1 MSPYVIE
8 RLLIPLDISE
18 AGRWL
23 IMTGPLYQRLL
34 EGIISRYKTDPQV
47 EDICFTYIVFEP
59 LQV

>member
-1 MSPYVIE
+1 
-8 RLLIPLDISE
+8 
-18 AGRWL
+18 
-23 IMTGPLYQRLL
+23 MTGPLYQRLL